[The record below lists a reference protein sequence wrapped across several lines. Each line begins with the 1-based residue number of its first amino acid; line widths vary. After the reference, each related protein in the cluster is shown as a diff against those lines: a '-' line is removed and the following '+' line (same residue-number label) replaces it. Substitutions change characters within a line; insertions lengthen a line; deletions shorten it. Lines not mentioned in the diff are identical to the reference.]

1 MKKTVMILMV
11 VGAVVGCSKEEQ
23 PKSVAPGGDEY
34 VVDTN
39 YVAALARQRSEKK
52 ELMQKFSKAKTD
64 QEKKAAAAE
73 LEKNRQETMRIVRE
87 KMNER

>member
-1 MKKTVMILMV
+1 MKKSLMIFMV
-11 VGAVVGCSKEEQ
+11 ICAVVGCSKEEQ
-23 PKSVAPGGDEY
+23 PKQPVADGEEY

-87 KMNER
+87 KMNGQ